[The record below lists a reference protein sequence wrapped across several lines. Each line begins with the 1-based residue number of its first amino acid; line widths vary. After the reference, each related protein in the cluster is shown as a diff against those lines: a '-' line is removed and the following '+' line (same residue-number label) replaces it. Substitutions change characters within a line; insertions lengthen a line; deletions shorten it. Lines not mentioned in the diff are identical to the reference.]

1 MPEFIRASEGDL
13 FVQDDP
19 SVAFEHLTCTQVG
32 DLPFPQGDLTP
43 VYCPNPAQK
52 GRFII
57 EGFIRGE
64 AGAATTTLQ
73 KPLSNVA
80 NWLLEASEEGCEF
93 NGWIPYGC
101 AGERGNAEN
110 WDLGVIL
117 FGMMVSNSSI
127 LASAVAAQ
135 PADEARVNTSA
146 DLSYMARMMIYLLRF
161 DRQGVDN
168 TADANAVAFLPMRCA
183 DRCGPARRLCAE
195 GYMALSGSLYDS
207 EVKYT
212 TNGGVSWDQVTT
224 GPFALGGSVSDLVL
238 LEVSAG
244 HRAIFSRGSSTA
256 GVGAEVSIYEAFTK
270 VRDVYV
276 PISGIAGQT
285 IQALYAYG
293 GRVWAAASG
302 GYIYLS
308 TTSGD
313 MWSEAEAANETDED
327 LNDISMYTVNQGY
340 AVGDNNVVLVV
351 QDGSDWNAET
361 GPAANTDLLSVDVNH
376 AGHVFI
382 GAADASL
389 YVSEDEG
396 NTYEVDR
403 QIDFGSGSID
413 YISFPDKTMRYAGM
427 LIHNDANGIG
437 WVYRTKDGGVTW
449 QMVGTQLTAWNS
461 GLNGGFM
468 CDQNKL
474 VVVGNVHEGTTFI
487 GSTSVVGA

>member
-1 MPEFIRASEGDL
+1 MPEFIRSSEGDL

-43 VYCPNPAQK
+43 VWCPDPAQK
-52 GRFII
+52 GEFII
-57 EGFIRGE
+57 DGFIRGE

-80 NWLLEASEEGCEF
+80 NFLLEAADEGCQL

-117 FGMMVSNSSI
+117 FGMMISNSTI
-127 LASAVAAQ
+127 LANAVAAM
-135 PADEARVNTSA
+135 PADEARVMTSA

-161 DRQGVDN
+161 DRQGVNN

-183 DRCGPARRLCAE
+183 DRCGPARRACTE
-195 GYMALSGSLYDS
+195 GYIALSGSLYDS
-207 EVKYT
+207 EIKYT
-212 TNGGVSWDQVTT
+212 RNAGVSWSQVAVS
-224 GPFALGGSVSDLVL
+224 PFAQGGSVSDLVL
-238 LEVSAG
+238 LEVSGG
-244 HRAIFSRGSSTA
+244 HRAIFSRGSSTV
-256 GVGAEVSIYEAFTK
+256 GVAAEISVYADFAK
-270 VRDVYV
+270 VADHFVGSV
-276 PISGIAGQT
+276 AGQT

-293 GRVWAAASG
+293 GRVWAAASD
-302 GYIYLS
+302 GYIYIS
-308 TTSGD
+308 VTSGD
-313 MWSEAEAANETDED
+313 TWTEAEAANETSED
-327 LNDISMYTVNQGY
+327 LNDLAMYTVNQGY
-340 AVGDNNVVLVV
+340 AVSDNNVVLVV
-351 QDGSDWNAET
+351 NDGVDWNAKT
-361 GPAANTDLLSVDVNH
+361 GPAVNTDLLSVDINW

-382 GAADASL
+382 GAADGTL
-389 YVSEDEG
+389 YISEDEG
-396 NTYEVDR
+396 DTYEADR
-403 QIDFGSGSID
+403 MIDFGTGSID
-413 YISFPDKTMRYAGM
+413 YISFPDINMRYAGM
-427 LIHNDANGIG
+427 LIFNDATGIG

-449 QMVGTQLTAWNS
+449 QMAGTQLTAWNS

-487 GSTSVVGA
+487 GKTSVVGA